1 MLAFRRH
8 FERSAL
14 HPTAKGAPTVPID
27 PPSRPFD
34 CWAFTGRARWGFG
47 GQHAGRSR
55 GHSALTD
62 GTGAARTIGDR

>member
-34 CWAFTGRARWGFG
+34 CWAFGGALRPAVTG
-47 GQHAGRSR
+47 HP
-55 GHSALTD
+55 ALTD